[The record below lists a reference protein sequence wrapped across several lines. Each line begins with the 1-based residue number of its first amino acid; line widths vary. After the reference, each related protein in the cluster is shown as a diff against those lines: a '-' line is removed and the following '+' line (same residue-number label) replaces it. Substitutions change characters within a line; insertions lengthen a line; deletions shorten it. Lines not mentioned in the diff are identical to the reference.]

1 MLLQNGG
8 MFRKSDL
15 MSTPEAE
22 INDFA
27 SEKPQYEAFGLGM
40 DSDGNYADIDNF
52 EDEGVPEKEKERRN
66 PTIKKP
72 SPLPYSGS
80 GYQARID
87 SWSIQNVAYEINE
100 RLTQTGAPYSLVVF
114 GSTER
119 GLAVPGISDLDL
131 YVIVGE
137 EDDFMQHLAG
147 FRPEYADMQ
156 SSSLS
161 KEDAAATVNRVRA
174 ELGNE
179 RRKLRKAGINDPV
192 LTSWIKTNESIY
204 TEGEFKKLLDAVR
217 EGQSASF
224 MIPVSGKLFE
234 VDAEKVSN
242 CLLRYRVIED
252 GLGISGLLDGTR
264 KVLEQNGTAERN
276 RDYIRSKARRLQ
288 KVKF

>member
-1 MLLQNGG
+1 MLPQNGG
-8 MFRKSDL
+8 MFRRSDI
-15 MSTPEAE
+15 MAIAASD
-22 INDFA
+22 INDLVV
-27 SEKPQYEAFGLGM
+27 EKPQYEAFGLGI

-52 EDEGVPEKEKERRN
+52 EDEGKPEKEKERRD
-66 PTIKKP
+66 PTAKKP
-72 SPLPYSGS
+72 SPLPYNGS
-80 GYQARID
+80 SYQARID

-100 RLTQTGAPYSLVVF
+100 RLKQTGAPYSLVVF

-137 EDDFMQHLAG
+137 RQNDLIEHLAG

-156 SSSLS
+156 SSALS
-161 KEDAAATVNRVRA
+161 KDDVAATVNRVRA
-174 ELGNE
+174 GLGNE
-179 RRKLRKAGINDPV
+179 RRKLRKKGIDDPV

-204 TEGEFKKLLDAVR
+204 TEGEFRRLLDAVR

-252 GLGISGLLDGTR
+252 GLGIAPHLEETR
-264 KVLEQNGTAERN
+264 KVLEQNGTPERN
-276 RDYIRSKARRLQ
+276 RGYIASKARRLQ
-288 KVKF
+288 KV